1 MAGASAGEDSRELHC
16 SSESGYNHDWSQYLR
31 VHETVPIWP
40 EPQPRQLRLEP
51 CFRLGE
57 STKSWETK
65 EKGWNIPHQV
75 MQDYRITTFI
85 CNPSVGV
92 FGVFWNHLKNKKKTK
107 ALTKFLY
114 RTPTFAGGLFSISK
128 EYFYHIGSYDEEMEI
143 WGGENI
149 EMSFRVRHHS
159 AVTLESQQFCH
170 LSMISLTG
178 WTIRVSIQLCRRV
191 ELLNKNND
199 NLCYSA
205 DYKVLVQIECTSLHV
220 TRFCCLPLTYR
231 CGSVVDSW
239 RSSLAPSLAMFSAPR
254 APTLSPK
261 VHKWFPVTRYD

>member
-92 FGVFWNHLKNKKKTK
+92 FGVFWKSFKKQKKNKSSHKIP
-107 ALTKFLY
+107 LQD
-114 RTPTFAGGLFSISK
+114 S
-128 EYFYHIGSYDEEMEI
+128 HI
-143 WGGENI
+143 
-149 EMSFRVRHHS
+149 
-159 AVTLESQQFCH
+159 C
-170 LSMISLTG
+170 
-178 WTIRVSIQLCRRV
+178 
-191 ELLNKNND
+191 
-199 NLCYSA
+199 
-205 DYKVLVQIECTSLHV
+205 
-220 TRFCCLPLTYR
+220 
-231 CGSVVDSW
+231 W
-239 RSSLAPSLAMFSAPR
+239 RSLLHLQRIFLPYWQLWRRNGNMGWWEHWNVIQGKASFSCHSGIPAVLPSVNDQFNWLNHSSIHTA
-254 APTLSPK
+254 
-261 VHKWFPVTRYD
+261 V